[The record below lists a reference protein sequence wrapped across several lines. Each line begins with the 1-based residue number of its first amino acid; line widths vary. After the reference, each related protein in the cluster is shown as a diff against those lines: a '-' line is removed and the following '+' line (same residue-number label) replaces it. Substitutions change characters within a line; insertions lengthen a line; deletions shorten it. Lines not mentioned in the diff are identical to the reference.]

1 MKKNKLF
8 DTFKK
13 KHSLRSR
20 ENGKYLS
27 ICTLFF
33 LSCMHE
39 SEYFLPHLPHQ
50 TFKRD
55 GKSIQKSSLAITTG
69 DCIDLNHFD
78 DYYLLLF
85 NKILAH
91 VRGIC
96 ISDSL
101 SRVEQSKYKHYS
113 RGEKVEFN
121 KYRVFCLCL

>member
-1 MKKNKLF
+1 MSPNISLKN
-8 DTFKK
+8 
-13 KHSLRSR
+13 
-20 ENGKYLS
+20 
-27 ICTLFF
+27 
-33 LSCMHE
+33 
-39 SEYFLPHLPHQ
+39 LPHQ
-50 TFKRD
+50 TLKNELIYKVGFRERERWPKVSKR
-55 GKSIQKSSLAITTG
+55 AAFTG
-69 DCIDLNHFD
+69 NCIDLNHFD

>member
-1 MKKNKLF
+1 MSPNISLKN
-8 DTFKK
+8 
-13 KHSLRSR
+13 
-20 ENGKYLS
+20 
-27 ICTLFF
+27 
-33 LSCMHE
+33 
-39 SEYFLPHLPHQ
+39 LPHQ
-50 TFKRD
+50 TLKNELIYKVGFREREMA
-55 GKSIQKSSLAITTG
+55 KSIQKSSLVITG

>member
-1 MKKNKLF
+1 MA
-8 DTFKK
+8 
-13 KHSLRSR
+13 
-20 ENGKYLS
+20 
-27 ICTLFF
+27 
-33 LSCMHE
+33 
-39 SEYFLPHLPHQ
+39 
-50 TFKRD
+50 
-55 GKSIQKSSLAITTG
+55 KSIQKSSLVITG